1 MVRKNPLTL
10 ANSRIRTSIRCLQ
23 SLTDGPGDP
32 APKFCF
38 LFELFSSGFG
48 QTIIF
53 CTAVVFGISP
63 KRGNPSFFF
72 HAVQRGK
79 KGTRLDQE
87 STAGNELNSAG
98 YSEPMHFGGD
108 QRP

>member
-1 MVRKNPLTL
+1 MFRKKLCTL
-10 ANSRIRTSIRCLQ
+10 ANSGIRTSLRCLQ
-23 SLTDGPGDP
+23 SLTDGPGNP
-32 APKFCF
+32 APTFCF
-38 LFELFSSGFG
+38 RFELFSSGFG

-79 KGTRLDQE
+79 KGTRLDQRSE
-87 STAGNELNSAG
+87 EHTSELQSR
-98 YSEPMHFGGD
+98 FGISYAVFC
-108 QRP
+108 